1 MIKKKWQYLFWIGP
15 CLLVMGLTAG
25 VVSGIWGQV
34 PLGLIILGFACTAA
48 WLFTSARKNK
58 WWERRSTQAGTNALI
73 ATISVVVILGLIN
86 FLASRYLVRID
97 LTETKLFT
105 LAPQSQ
111 QQVQKLQYP
120 VKVWLFERGQNP
132 LDIDL
137 LENYRRQSKLFS
149 FEYVDPQLRP
159 GLAEKFGVKGPGEV
173 YVEAKNQH
181 KLVQVLNES
190 ERLSELRLTNSLQRI
205 TSSNIS
211 KVYMLQGHG
220 ENALQP
226 GQGSISQ
233 ALNAL
238 GDKNFTPLP
247 LNLAQSS
254 VPADAVVVVVAGPRR
269 ELFPTE
275 VKALKDYLDR
285 GGNLL
290 LMIDPNT
297 EPKLD
302 LLLNDWGVKLDNR
315 LVVDVKSSVGLGPA
329 VPVVQKYGNHP
340 ITKGFGKGMSFYRLA
355 RAIETTPVA
364 GVQSTNLLLT
374 KSYPDSWAE
383 SDQKS
388 EKLEFNQGSDL
399 PGPLALGVALTRKAT
414 STAASNT
421 ATPTKAIPTITV
433 TGTKSSTTPPA
444 PPARPI
450 AKESRLVVIGNSDF
464 ATDGLFDQQLNGDVF
479 LNSVTWLSQQ
489 DNQPLLIRPK
499 QVKNRRINLTPAQG
513 QLLSWT
519 SVLVLP
525 ILGFLSAG
533 VLWWQRR

>member
-15 CLLVMGLTAG
+15 CLVVMGLTAG
-25 VVSGIWGQV
+25 FVSGWGQI
-34 PLGLIILGFACTAA
+34 PLGIIISGIGCTAI
-48 WLFTSARKNK
+48 WLITTARKYK

-105 LAPQSQ
+105 LAPQSL
-111 QQVQKLQYP
+111 QQVQKLRDP
-120 VKVWLFERGQNP
+120 VKVWLFERGHNP

-173 YVEAKNQH
+173 YVEAKSQH

-190 ERLSELRLTNSLQRI
+190 ERLSELRLTNGLQRI
-205 TSSNIS
+205 TSDRIS

-220 ENALQP
+220 ENSLQP

-238 GDKNFTPLP
+238 GDKNFTPGP
-247 LNLAQSS
+247 LNLAESS
-254 VPADAVVVVVAGPRR
+254 IPADAVVVVVAGPRR

-275 VKALKDYLDR
+275 VKALKNYLDG

-290 LMIDPNT
+290 LMVDPNT

-315 LVVDVKSSVGLGPA
+315 LVVDIKSSVGLGPA
-329 VPVVQKYGNHP
+329 VPVIKNYGNHP

-355 RAIETTPVA
+355 RAVMTTSVA
-364 GVQSTNLLLT
+364 GVQATNLLLT

-399 PGPLALGVALTRKAT
+399 PGPLSLGVALTRKAT
-414 STAASNT
+414 QPVAAN
-421 ATPTKAIPTITV
+421 PNTKAIPTITV
-433 TGTKSSTTPPA
+433 TGTKSPTTPPVL
-444 PPARPI
+444 PTRPI

-533 VLWWQRR
+533 VLWWHRR

>member
-25 VVSGIWGQV
+25 FVSGIWGQV
-34 PLGLIILGFACTAA
+34 PLGLIILGFGCTAA
-48 WLFTSARKNK
+48 WLITTARKNK

-211 KVYMLQGHG
+211 KVYLLQGHG
-220 ENALQP
+220 ENSLQP
-226 GQGSISQ
+226 GQGSISK
-233 ALNAL
+233 ALNTL

-247 LNLAQSS
+247 LNLAESS
-254 VPADAVVVVVAGPRR
+254 VPADAVVLIVAGPRR

-444 PPARPI
+444 VPARPI